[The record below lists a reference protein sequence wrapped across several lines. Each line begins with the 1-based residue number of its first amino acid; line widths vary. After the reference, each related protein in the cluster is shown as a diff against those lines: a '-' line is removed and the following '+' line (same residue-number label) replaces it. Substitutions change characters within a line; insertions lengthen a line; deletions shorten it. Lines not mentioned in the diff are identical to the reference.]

1 MKRCR
6 NMSSSYNLER
16 WDSRAEWPLAGVA
29 VVFLALY
36 SVQVLA
42 QPPGLTHS
50 LLDGIMYAL
59 WAAFAIDYVARLILA
74 DQRTQWFFRHLLDL
88 AIVVIPF
95 LRPLRMLRLVVIVG
109 ALQRA
114 FGDANR
120 GRIVIFTTFSVVL
133 MVYAASLTV
142 LDAERSAP
150 GAHITNFGDAVW
162 WACTTI
168 TTVGYGDFE
177 PITPLGRLIAVLLM
191 VGGIALIGMVT
202 ATVATWIVQRVAEE
216 DSAHQAATAGQIN
229 ELHAEIA
236 QLTNMIAAE
245 HNGRGIT
252 RWIAS
257 RSKGLTE
264 NSSRNRKTGRKTPIP
279 H

>member
-6 NMSSSYNLER
+6 VMGSSYNLER
-16 WDSRAEWPLAGVA
+16 WESLVEWPLAGVA
-29 VVFLALY
+29 AVFLVVY

-42 QPPGLTHS
+42 QPHGLTHS

-59 WAAFAIDYVARLILA
+59 WAAFAIEYVARLILT
-74 DQRTQWFFRHLLDL
+74 DQRSDGSTRTQWFFRQFLEL
-88 AIVVIPF
+88 AIIVIPF
-95 LRPLRMLRLVVIVG
+95 LRPLRMLRMFVIVG
-109 ALQRA
+109 ALQKA

-120 GRIVIFTTFSVVL
+120 GRIVIFTSFSVVL

-168 TTVGYGDFE
+168 TTVGYGDYE

-202 ATVATWIVQRVAEE
+202 ATVATWIVHRVAEQ
-216 DSAHQAATAGQIN
+216 DSAHQAATAAQID
-229 ELHAEIA
+229 ELRSEVA
-236 QLTNMIAAE
+236 QLTNMMAAQQDD
-245 HNGRGIT
+245 RGIT
-252 RWIAS
+252 RS
-257 RSKGLTE
+257 V
-264 NSSRNRKTGRKTPIP
+264 
-279 H
+279 

>member
-1 MKRCR
+1 MKRGL

-29 VVFLALY
+29 VVFLVLY

-42 QPPGLTHS
+42 QPRGPISG

-88 AIVVIPF
+88 AIVAIPF
-95 LRPLRMLRLVVIVG
+95 LRPLRVLRLVVIVG
-109 ALQRA
+109 ALQKA

-120 GRIVIFTTFSVVL
+120 GRIVIFTAFSVVL

-168 TTVGYGDFE
+168 TTVGYGDYE

-202 ATVATWIVQRVAEE
+202 ATVATWIIQRVAEQ
-216 DSAHQAATAGQIN
+216 DSAHQAATAAQID

-236 QLTNMIAAE
+236 QLTNTIAAQ
-245 HNGRGIT
+245 HNNRDIT
-252 RWIAS
+252 R
-257 RSKGLTE
+257 
-264 NSSRNRKTGRKTPIP
+264 
-279 H
+279 